1 MEFVTLMNNDMP
13 DINRHVKYDAFSYEV
28 VSALK
33 YCIALVTHVHFL
45 PVSAVKLAPSS
56 FEDPALYLGLNE
68 DGLVQYFVDFLAGNT
83 NNQPIAMRVR
93 SISCDVA
100 FIINS
105 TRTSIYDCTVFLPD
119 RRT

>member
-1 MEFVTLMNNDMP
+1 MNNDMP

-33 YCIALVTHVHFL
+33 YCIALVTHVHL
-45 PVSAVKLAPSS
+45 LTVSAVKLAPSS

-68 DGLVQYFVDFLAGNT
+68 DDLIQYFVDFLAGNT

-93 SISCDVA
+93 FVCGSVA
-100 FIINS
+100 LFITNTCILVHVC
-105 TRTSIYDCTVFLPD
+105 TRTCRSI
-119 RRT
+119 